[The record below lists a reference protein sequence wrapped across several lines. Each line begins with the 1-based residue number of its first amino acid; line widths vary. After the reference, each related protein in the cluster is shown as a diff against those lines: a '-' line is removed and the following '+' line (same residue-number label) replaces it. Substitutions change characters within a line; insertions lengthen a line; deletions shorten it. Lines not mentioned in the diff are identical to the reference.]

1 MPRAVGPRPSPV
13 RRPVPAIAY
22 GAAVS
27 EPTVIVERSDGV
39 VTATLNR
46 PAKKNAANGRMW
58 QELLA
63 VCDEV
68 RHRREDRV
76 LVLTG
81 AGGDFCSGADITDP
95 AGVSGNPDDP
105 HLVRMRFLGEVAL
118 AVHELP
124 KPTLAKVRGV
134 AAGAGL
140 SLALGCDLT
149 VVAQSA
155 RLSVIFSRRGLSID
169 AGASWLLPRL
179 VGLHRAKELAFFGDI
194 LSAEQA
200 LAMGLVNKVVPDDE
214 LDAAVDDWA
223 RRLAAGP
230 PLALSMT
237 KRLLE
242 QGAQL
247 SMEHALDAE
256 AAAQTVNFATAD
268 TTEAL
273 RAFVQRREPRFEGR

>member
-1 MPRAVGPRPSPV
+1 M
-13 RRPVPAIAY
+13 AY
-22 GAAVS
+22 GAGVS
-27 EPTVIVERSDGV
+27 EPTVIVERSDGI
-39 VTATLNR
+39 VTAILNR

-63 VCDEV
+63 ICDEV

-81 AGGDFCSGADITDP
+81 AGDDFCSGADITDP
-95 AGVSGNPDDP
+95 SGVSGDPDDP
-105 HLVRMRFLGEVAL
+105 HLLRMRFLGEVAL

-149 VVAQSA
+149 VVARSA
-155 RLSVIFSRRGLSID
+155 RLSVIFSRRGLSVD

-179 VGLHRAKELAFFGDI
+179 VGLHRAKELAFFGDM
-194 LSAEQA
+194 LSADQA

-242 QGAQL
+242 QGAEL
-247 SMEHALDAE
+247 SMSHALDAE

-268 TTEAL
+268 TAEAL
-273 RAFVQRREPRFEGR
+273 RAFAQRREPHFEGR